1 MKLEKEFKLTKN
13 VIYYARIKKNISQQE
28 LAEMLG
34 TTAATISRYEN
45 GIHKPQGKT
54 AIKLSKILEI
64 PLEEIIV

>member
-1 MKLEKEFKLTKN
+1 MRNNVTKN
-13 VIYYARIKKNISQQE
+13 AIYYARVEKQISQKE

-34 TTAATISRYEN
+34 TTVATVSRYEN

-54 AIKLSKILEI
+54 AIKLSQILGI